1 MLIRYLHEKEGQGI
15 QDYLVNVLYNEDI
28 DDIDFYLPQLCY
40 MALTKKD
47 AFSLEK
53 FILDMCLKYSNIAI
67 KAMLFTQTFDQDK
80 GELEDRAIYLANS
93 IETTIVNNKLP
104 PKYITVVSS
113 PKVEFNL
120 LEHQEKI
127 YKDQYKNL
135 QQKYLDYLKYMTTKL
150 KDFDLDE
157 RPQQMR
163 KGLVQL
169 NQWVDKSM
177 RGHEIDIESDYQV
190 RF

>member
-1 MLIRYLHEKEGQGI
+1 
-15 QDYLVNVLYNEDI
+15 
-28 DDIDFYLPQLCY
+28 

-120 LEHQEKI
+120 LEH
-127 YKDQYKNL
+127 
-135 QQKYLDYLKYMTTKL
+135 
-150 KDFDLDE
+150 
-157 RPQQMR
+157 
-163 KGLVQL
+163 
-169 NQWVDKSM
+169 
-177 RGHEIDIESDYQV
+177 
-190 RF
+190 